1 MESNVLKKDHQAL
14 IDLSRAM
21 SPEERLEAFY
31 QHSHLLVQI
40 QESGKAFS
48 KRASPKNNSIS

>member
-31 QHSHLLVQI
+31 QHSQLLVQI
-40 QESGKAFS
+40 QESGKVSS
-48 KRASPKNNSIS
+48 KRASPKNHSTN